1 MSMLAGLDAQAAAVR
16 RFRPDAEPQA
26 FHECSF
32 ERLVS
37 EDTRRMATL
46 VAALTPRLFEASGD
60 GSLSLSGF
68 CPNLPELRLLMA
80 ALTGLGAQGPR
91 RLDYVWGFGREREVQ
106 TACSA
111 WGWLCPF
118 AKVASSPICQPCHKP
133 CPK

>member
-1 MSMLAGLDAQAAAVR
+1 MVL
-16 RFRPDAEPQA
+16 
-26 FHECSF
+26 
-32 ERLVS
+32 
-37 EDTRRMATL
+37 ATL
-46 VAALTPRLFEASGD
+46 VAALTPRLFEAPGD
-60 GSLSLSGF
+60 GNLSLSGF